1 LLDAIH
7 AEVAEAV
14 LALRTA
20 LVGIETTARRLTA
33 AETSYRA
40 RRDRFFAERATTV
53 ELTEAQT
60 ELLNARL
67 QAVGAQV
74 AIRRARARI
83 AYVVGQDQ

>member
-1 LLDAIH
+1 MATDPQMLR
-7 AEVAEAV
+7 AEQ
-14 LALRTA
+14 
-20 LVGIETTARRLTA
+20 RR
-33 AETSYRA
+33 E
-40 RRDRFFAERATTV
+40 RFPAERATTV

-83 AYVVGQDQ
+83 LYVVGSEHPVASRAQLQSLGSSRL